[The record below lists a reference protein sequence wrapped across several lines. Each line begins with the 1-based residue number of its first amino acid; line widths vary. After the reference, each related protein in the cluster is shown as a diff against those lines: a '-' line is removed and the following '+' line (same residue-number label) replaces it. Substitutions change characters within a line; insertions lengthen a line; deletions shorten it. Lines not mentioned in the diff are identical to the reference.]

1 MKRFI
6 RPDKGLSSFL
16 LLWGTQSCSAFG
28 SSMTSFALT
37 VWSYQQHGSALSTAL
52 LAVCSYAPYVLLS
65 LFAGALSDRWDKR
78 RTMLA
83 CDSFAAL
90 TTCAA
95 LLLLGSGRLAV
106 WHLYVLNALNGLMN
120 ALQQPRPTWRSA
132 CWRPGRPIRRWAACG
147 PFPTRW

>member
-65 LFAGALSDRWDKR
+65 LFAGGLFMTSIFMATDYVTSPITDWGKVIFGVGCGFFTAAIRV
-78 RTMLA
+78 
-83 CDSFAAL
+83 FAN
-90 TTCAA
+90 AA
-95 LLLLGSGRLAV
+95 EGVTFAIL
-106 WHLYVLNALNGLMN
+106 LMN
-120 ALQQPRPTWRSA
+120 LLVPYINGW
-132 CWRPGRPIRRWAACG
+132 
-147 PFPTRW
+147 TRKKAFGGNYIK